1 MHHPTT
7 LTHHVPNAFSA
18 IRTPLSFAESQQD
31 SSQSITYGAELGF
44 DEPLENPPHILITG
58 RTGGGKGV
66 KMASLIAD
74 GYRLGYKVVIF
85 NLIEPE
91 AIHYKY
97 PPRGWFKKAAIKQGV
112 IPHGINN
119 LVIYQ
124 PAFQYSGSKL
134 PAKLPDWFR
143 LFSIPIDDFPI
154 ASAENVSV
162 MADRKSTPITYGVIN
177 DMLETMKQAIDG
189 SPFQENTIA
198 EMFYRANKILEQ
210 GHEDLGVKWQVGDSR
225 SKTTLMSILYRMIK
239 PRMFCHPSCDIS
251 MSNDAFAEI
260 MSNPDEMSVFNL
272 TFLPT
277 PQNNPSYIRF
287 YVMWTMQKIMHYLNE
302 HSDTAPNMIV
312 CIPEAQSILADEKGS
327 SPSAFAVQVQMKNF
341 VKEVRKKGVSLIVD
355 SQDPNDLIQSFVKQ
369 CTLLMF
375 RGTPVNEKLLDG
387 VGLPR
392 TIDEMAN
399 LTYDI
404 KDLITSP
411 RDGVFQYISSDD
423 YRLRHVRIPP
433 FDTMG
438 RRTPTNAVGMDKVEL
453 MENQALWIPTAPY
466 IQEIEEEARI
476 HGAWVQRR
484 IEEEAAEEAEQKAEQ
499 KAMGGW

>member
-1 MHHPTT
+1 MNPTT
-7 LTHHVPNAFSA
+7 LTRHVPNVFSS
-18 IRTPLSFAESQQD
+18 ITKPLSFIESRQER
-31 SSQSITYGAELGF
+31 SQNITYGAELGREKAL
-44 DEPLENPPHILITG
+44 DNPPHILITG

-74 GYRLGYKVVIF
+74 GYRLGYKVVVF

-97 PPRGWFKKAAIKQGV
+97 PPRGWFAKAGLKQGV
-112 IPHGINN
+112 QPKGIDN

-124 PAFQYSGSKL
+124 PAFQYAGSKL
-134 PAKLPDWFR
+134 PVKMPDWFR

-154 ASAENVSV
+154 ANAENVSV

-189 SPFQENTIA
+189 SPYAENTVA

-239 PRMFCHPSCDIS
+239 PRMFCHPSCDIA
-251 MSNDAFAEI
+251 MSNDAFAKI
-260 MSNPDEMSVFNL
+260 MSDSREMSIFNL

-277 PQNNPSYIRF
+277 PQNNPAYIRF
-287 YVMWTMQKIMHYLNE
+287 YTMWILQKIMHYLGE
-302 HSDTAPNMIV
+302 HSDTAPNMIIG
-312 CIPEAQSILADEKGS
+312 IPEAQSVLADEKGS
-327 SPSAFAVQVQMKNF
+327 SPSAYAVQVQMKNF

-375 RGTPVNEKLLDG
+375 RGTPINEKLLDG

-392 TIDEMAN
+392 TIEEMAN

-423 YRLRHVRIPP
+423 YMMRHVRMPP

-438 RRTPTNAVGMDKVEL
+438 RRTPTNLIGMDKIEL
-453 MENQALWIPTAPY
+453 MENPALWLPTAPY
-466 IQEIEEEARI
+466 LNEIEREARL
-476 HGAWVQRR
+476 HGRWVQSQ
-484 IEEEAAEEAEQKAEQ
+484 IEADKAERDE
-499 KAMGGW
+499 MGGL

>member
-1 MHHPTT
+1 MNLTT
-7 LTHHVPNAFSA
+7 LTKYVENDFSS
-18 IRTPLSFAESQQD
+18 ITKPVSFIETRSEN
-31 SSQSITYGAELGF
+31 SHSITYGAELGWK
-44 DEPLENPPHILITG
+44 EPLHNPPHLLITG

-74 GYRLGYKVVIF
+74 GYRLGYKVVVF

-97 PPRGWFKKAAIKQGV
+97 PPRGWFAKAAIKQGV
-112 IPHGINN
+112 HLKGIDNI
-119 LVIYQ
+119 VMYQ

-134 PAKLPDWFR
+134 PAKIPDWFK

-154 ASAENVSV
+154 LNAENVSV

-177 DMLETMKQAIDG
+177 DMLESMQQAIDR
-189 SPFQENTIA
+189 SPYPENTVA
-198 EMFYRANKILEQ
+198 EMFYRANKILEE
-210 GHEDLGVKWQVGDSR
+210 GHEDLGVKWQVGDAR

-251 MSNDAFAEI
+251 MSNDVFAKI
-260 MSNPDEMSVFNL
+260 MSNPQELTVFNL

-277 PQNNPSYIRF
+277 PQNNPAYTRF
-287 YVMWTMQKIMHYLNE
+287 YTLWVLQKIMHYLDE
-302 HSDTAPNMIV
+302 HRKTAPNMIV
-312 CIPEAQSILADEKGS
+312 CIPEAQNIIADEKGS
-327 SPSAFAVQVQMKNF
+327 SPSAFTVQVQMTRF
-341 VKEVRKKGVSLIVD
+341 VKEIRKIGVSLIVD
-355 SQDPNDLIQSFVKQ
+355 SQDPNDLIQSFVRQ

-399 LTYDI
+399 LTYDL

-411 RDGVFQYISSDD
+411 QDGVFQYIPSTD
-423 YRLRHVRIPP
+423 YQMCHVRLPP

-438 RRTPTNAVGMDKVEL
+438 RRTPTNLIGMDKVEY
-453 MENQALWIPTAPY
+453 MENTALWLPTAPY
-466 IQEIEEEARI
+466 LQEIEREARL
-476 HGAWVQRR
+476 HGRWVQSQ
-484 IEEEAAEEAEQKAEQ
+484 IEADKAEQ
-499 KAMGGW
+499 EAMEY